1 MEKTR
6 FKGAV
11 FATTSALLYGLCAA
25 LIKLATKDSL
35 SVATLLVGRGGC
47 GMLLLLLAGCI
58 RRKPPAVKLRS
69 LPKIALY
76 GVFGTVATQIFLN
89 LAYLYLPVGT
99 VTTIHFMYPALVA
112 VMEAVLFRQKL
123 PGTTIITLAVL
134 TISMGLL
141 FENVTA
147 GALSVLTWTFQLLYM
162 ERSGILE
169 EEDRQTLTFYICL
182 LMAVVG
188 LIYGALTATLQ
199 LRSIL
204 TNFGI
209 IALIAFLNNVCATVF
224 LQYGVQYAGAGLCAI
239 LSVFEPLGSI
249 VIGAILLHEQLTLR
263 QMLSCVLILGSI
275 CFLIVSSAR
284 REKAAGRME

>member
-11 FATTSALLYGLCAA
+11 FATASALLYGLGAA
-25 LIKLATKDSL
+25 LIKLATKESM

-123 PGTTIITLAVL
+123 PDRHHHLAVL

-147 GALSVLTWTFQLLYM
+147 GAERGLL
-162 ERSGILE
+162 
-169 EEDRQTLTFYICL
+169 FCC
-182 LMAVVG
+182 AVRPYVDVPAAVH
-188 LIYGALTATLQ
+188 GALGHSGGGKTGR
-199 LRSIL
+199 RSPSIS
-204 TNFGI
+204 
-209 IALIAFLNNVCATVF
+209 AC
-224 LQYGVQYAGAGLCAI
+224 
-239 LSVFEPLGSI
+239 SWPLW
-249 VIGAILLHEQLTLR
+249 A
-263 QMLSCVLILGSI
+263 
-275 CFLIVSSAR
+275 
-284 REKAAGRME
+284 

>member
-11 FATTSALLYGLCAA
+11 FATASALLYGLGAA
-25 LIKLATKDSL
+25 LIKLATKESM

-141 FENVTA
+141 LENVTA
-147 GALSVLTWTFQLLYM
+147 GAERGLPYEGAKEHYILDIDDTDLARQVVAVL
-162 ERSGILE
+162 E
-169 EEDRQTLTFYICL
+169 
-182 LMAVVG
+182 
-188 LIYGALTATLQ
+188 
-199 LRSIL
+199 
-204 TNFGI
+204 
-209 IALIAFLNNVCATVF
+209 TVT
-224 LQYGVQYAGAGLCAI
+224 
-239 LSVFEPLGSI
+239 PLP
-249 VIGAILLHEQLTLR
+249 
-263 QMLSCVLILGSI
+263 
-275 CFLIVSSAR
+275 
-284 REKAAGRME
+284 KPKKKK